1 MALLE
6 VSGLQKSYGKNEVLR
21 GASAL
26 LWRRETCLQS

>member
-21 GASAL
+21 GIGFTLELSL
-26 LWRRETCLQS
+26 IHI